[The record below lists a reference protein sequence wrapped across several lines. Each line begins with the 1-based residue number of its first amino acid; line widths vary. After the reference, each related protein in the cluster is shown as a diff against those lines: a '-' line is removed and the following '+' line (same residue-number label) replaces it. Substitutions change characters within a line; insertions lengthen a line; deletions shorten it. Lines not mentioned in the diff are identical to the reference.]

1 MAKQRQWFQGA
12 IEGSKPL
19 GWRKDMGQRQRIAVA
34 VKNRRGDT
42 LAAARALNAL
52 ANVTTDTDTK
62 RKARADASY
71 LYKMY
76 RQETK
81 K

>member
-1 MAKQRQWFQGA
+1 MAKQRWFQA
-12 IEGSKPL
+12 ATEGSRPL
-19 GWRKDMGQRQRIAVA
+19 GWRKDMGQRQRIALA

-52 ANVTTDTDTK
+52 ANVTTDTETK

-71 LYKMY
+71 LYKVH
-76 RQETK
+76 RQEAK
-81 K
+81 R